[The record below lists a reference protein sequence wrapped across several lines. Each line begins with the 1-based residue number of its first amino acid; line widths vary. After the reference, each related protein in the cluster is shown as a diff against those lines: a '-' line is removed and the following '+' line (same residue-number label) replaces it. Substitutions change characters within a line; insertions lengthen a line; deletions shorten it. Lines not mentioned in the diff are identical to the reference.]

1 MQKMVLVVL
10 ADHENT
16 DTGLCFPSVRLLAEE
31 CGMSE
36 RSVSNQIAKLSAA
49 GLISIERF
57 NHTTN
62 RYILNKPA
70 ASIAE
75 PDARRSE
82 PDANRASKP
91 INNQQTNLNSFSSS
105 QAAEKTVISLSAE
118 QQEVFDWAVTHS
130 FWNTAT
136 VSLET
141 FLHVHDFQ
149 NGKLKAQYDAHKKA
163 QSAIKQ
169 TGLNSEIFLKTTGG
183 NYETRG
189 KFNQPSGLS
198 NTENG
203 FADRQRQ
210 REEWIARNSV
220 IEGYATRQ

>member
-16 DTGLCFPSVRLLAEE
+16 DTGLCFPSIRLLAEE

-62 RYILNKPA
+62 RYILNKP
-70 ASIAE
+70 
-75 PDARRSE
+75 DAPVAKADAPRAE

-105 QAAEKTVISLSAE
+105 PAAEKIEISLSAE

-130 FWNTAT
+130 FWHTAT

-141 FLHVHDFQ
+141 FKYVLDFP
-149 NGKLKAQYDAHKKA
+149 NGKLKAQFDAHKKA
-163 QSAIKQ
+163 QTATKQ
-169 TGLNSEIFLKTTGG
+169 TGLNSEIFVNKTGG

-189 KFNQPSGLS
+189 KFNQSEKLPAWKRVAQKC
-198 NTENG
+198 G
-203 FADRQRQ
+203 FNEQQPANIYD
-210 REEWIARNSV
+210 S
-220 IEGYATRQ
+220 YAVN